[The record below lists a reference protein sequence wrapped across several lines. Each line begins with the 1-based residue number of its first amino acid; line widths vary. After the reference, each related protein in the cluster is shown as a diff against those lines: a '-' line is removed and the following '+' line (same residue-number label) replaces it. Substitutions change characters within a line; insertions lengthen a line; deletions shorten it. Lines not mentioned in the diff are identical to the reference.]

1 MHNSVVFFALS
12 GFLAAATAPGEP
24 AWLNEYGK
32 ARQQGA
38 KEEKPLA
45 VFIGSGQTGWN
56 QVSREGR
63 LDPEIKRLLAENYVC
78 LYIDTDKASGQRLA
92 DAFEMHNHGLVIST
106 HTGQKQAFR
115 HEGNLDNQELAH
127 YLRRYADPGLDL
139 QYTETAAVPRTS
151 YYQAPAPVN
160 VAPAFAPAFG
170 GGFAPAF
177 GGGGQGGC

>member
-1 MHNSVVFFALS
+1 MHTSVVFFALS
-12 GFLAAATAPGEP
+12 GFLAAASAPGEP

-45 VFIGSGQTGWN
+45 VFIGSGKVGWN
-56 QVSREGR
+56 QLSREGQ
-63 LDPEIKRLLAENYVC
+63 LDPEVKRLLADHYVC
-78 LYIDTDKASGQRLA
+78 LYIDTNQANGKRLA
-92 DAFEMHNHGLVIST
+92 DAFEIHDQGIVIST

-115 HEGNLDNQELAH
+115 NEGTLGNQELAR

-139 QYTETAAVPRTS
+139 QYTETAAVPRAS
-151 YYQAPAPVN
+151 FYQPSAPTMGG
-160 VAPAFAPAFG
+160 FAPSFG

-177 GGGGQGGC
+177 GGGGRGGC